1 MTHGTERADDVMTQ
15 GLLSRAARD
24 GDVTTQRYVTSQR
37 TGRRLHDAR
46 DGDVT
51 TQREMTSRRKGKTT
65 SPRIVRASS
74 AKRFPAQRAVLG
86 NSAVALLTGSFEQI
100 YQSAT
105 FKCPCSPG
113 VSQIYAATSLL
124 VPALVLLAMGY
135 SANAR
140 TWKLVTGC
148 CSFRPLRGF
157 GGLRRFLRILL
168 SVTGRAL
175 VAPGA
180 WLLVALFDGSYFVC
194 GASPYAAQV
203 QSGFLGGWLPTVV
216 DGLSHLP
223 EPLAKMNHSQ
233 LAPVLAAL
241 PCRRPEGISA
251 SSSDQILRQLAI
263 QSQHARSLALRLEY
277 RVRGEAAHASL
288 QSVTQR
294 SSRQAERNELGGREG
309 GKEGG
314 GGGREEA
321 FRYRTQLRGK
331 PRFTVSAVAASLP
344 RKHNQLWGWFLLATA
359 VVLAM
364 SCSCLAHCT
373 APVSYLHLQ
382 YWRGYIEAEG
392 ELFQKRA
399 SEHSRELASKNVD
412 RFFQRDVG
420 GSPLASSPSIDDWS
434 SVSRLYVFHERQ
446 PLRYSTLDSWAQSGA
461 PQSGAPQKGTPQKG
475 GAASPDGEIEPSLA
489 FVDGT
494 RLLRLRDALSVDSET
509 EPLNGDAKNRLT

>member
-1 MTHGTERADDVMTQ
+1 MAQHFATA
-15 GLLSRAARD
+15 LKL
-24 GDVTTQRYVTSQR
+24 
-37 TGRRLHDAR
+37 
-46 DGDVT
+46 
-51 TQREMTSRRKGKTT
+51 
-65 SPRIVRASS
+65 
-74 AKRFPAQRAVLG
+74 AKAQRAVLG

-203 QSGFLGGWLPTVV
+203 RSGFLGGWLPTVV

-263 QSQHARSLALRLEY
+263 QS
-277 RVRGEAAHASL
+277 
-288 QSVTQR
+288 
-294 SSRQAERNELGGREG
+294 
-309 GKEGG
+309 
-314 GGGREEA
+314 
-321 FRYRTQLRGK
+321 
-331 PRFTVSAVAASLP
+331 
-344 RKHNQLWGWFLLATA
+344 QLWGWFLLATA

-420 GSPLASSPSIDDWS
+420 GSPLASSPSINDWS